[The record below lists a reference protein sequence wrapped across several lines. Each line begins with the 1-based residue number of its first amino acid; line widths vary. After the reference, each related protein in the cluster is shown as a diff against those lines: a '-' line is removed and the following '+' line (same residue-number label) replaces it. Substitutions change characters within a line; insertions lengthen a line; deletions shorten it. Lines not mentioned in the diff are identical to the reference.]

1 MCLSM
6 QYHNIFALVKE
17 LGIPNPF
24 TRWTPSGFW
33 SPTGLTTQVHHHV
46 HPLRIGVTTDC
57 ALLEGFATRHMS
69 TKFVPSTGAGV
80 LGAAAVPNH
89 AGTVHPHSAAL

>member
-1 MCLSM
+1 VQRFPLTFLHVLSM

-33 SPTGLTTQVHHHV
+33 SPTGLTTQVHTSLQ
-46 HPLRIGVTTDC
+46 PLCNNNNNNNTDRTC
-57 ALLEGFATRHMS
+57 L
-69 TKFVPSTGAGV
+69 
-80 LGAAAVPNH
+80 
-89 AGTVHPHSAAL
+89 